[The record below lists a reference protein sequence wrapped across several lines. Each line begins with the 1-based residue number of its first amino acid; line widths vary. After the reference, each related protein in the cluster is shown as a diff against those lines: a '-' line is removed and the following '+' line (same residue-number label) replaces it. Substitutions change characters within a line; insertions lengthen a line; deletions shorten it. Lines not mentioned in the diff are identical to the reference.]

1 MGQHHYPRRA
11 DRRAL
16 RHVRRRAC
24 PDLRRDAARQHCPR
38 RSDRA
43 RRLHRAD
50 DDRHARPQPVARH
63 HDRGADHGGDRLRP
77 SARAAQPHA
86 RRRRAAAAAGD
97 LRAFRHHPERAAR
110 ALHRRQP
117 PAQSRR
123 DRGRELSAHG
133 RRVDR
138 RASSAA
144 IRRRHCRHRRAA
156 TFVLPHGARPRVS
169 RDVGRSV
176 GGAIDGPRQPSYLR
190 ARHGA
195 FACRHR
201 GGGRLHRRA
210 HQFRSGDRPRAA
222 DLRLRGRH
230 HRRAREHVG
239 HARGRHHPR
248 RVAGDRRADQSGLA
262 APGRAPRLSP
272 YTGGAARGPVP
283 EGARMTA
290 SFHVEHA
297 TRASRIGTAAFA
309 AAIVL
314 LAAAPAWGGRDDL
327 RLLAEIYAYVALA
340 SLWNL
345 LAGYAGLVS
354 VGQQAYVG
362 LGAYLLFALTMLVGM
377 PPLIAIPLAGVIAA
391 LLSLPVAALIFRLRG
406 HYFAIGTWI
415 VAEVFRLL
423 ASQVSVLGGGSGTSL
438 PVGIVTSIASSRQM
452 REFLIYWIAL
462 TLMVAILIAIVLL
475 LRSRYGLALRA
486 IRDNELAARINGVNV
501 TRVKLIV
508 YVITALGTAM
518 VGALIFLQKLRISP
532 DAAFSV
538 NDWTAF
544 VIFITVIGGIG
555 RVEGPIVGTLVFFL
569 LRQFLADL
577 GTIYLIMLGLVAIVV
592 MLKAPKGL
600 WGLAVERFAFQLF
613 PLERRVVLADR
624 GAPPHPE
631 AR

>member
-63 HDRGADHGGDRLRP
+63 HDRGADHGDDRLRH

-110 ALHRRQP
+110 SLHRRQP
-117 PAQSRR
+117 PAQRRR

-156 TFVLPHGARPRVS
+156 TFVLPHGARPRLS
-169 RDVGRSV
+169 RDLGRPG

-195 FACRHR
+195 FARRHR

-210 HQFRSGDRPRAA
+210 HQFRSGDRTRAA

-230 HRRAREHVG
+230 HRRARQHVG
-239 HARGRHHPR
+239 HARRRYHPW

-262 APGRAPRLSP
+262 ALGGAPCLSRHS
-272 YTGGAARGPVP
+272 GGAARGPVP
-283 EGARMTA
+283 EGAGMTA

-309 AAIVL
+309 VAIVL

-362 LGAYLLFALTMLVGM
+362 LGGYVLFASTILAGLH
-377 PPLIAIPLAGVIAA
+377 PLAAIPLAGVVAA
-391 LLSLPVAALIFRLRG
+391 VVALPVAGLLFRLRG
-406 HYFAIGTWI
+406 HYFAIGTWV
-415 VAEVFRLL
+415 VAEVFRLI
-423 ASQVSVLGGGSGTSL
+423 ASQISALGGGSGISL
-438 PVGIVTSIASSRQM
+438 PAGIVTAMASTRQL
-452 REFLIYWIAL
+452 REFLMYWVAL
-462 TLMVAILIAIVLL
+462 ALMAAVLGTIVLL
-475 LRSRYGLALRA
+475 LRSRYGLALTA
-486 IRDNELAARINGVNV
+486 IRDNELAARSSGVDV
-501 TRVKLIV
+501 TRTKLVV
-508 YVITALGTAM
+508 YILTALGTGM
-518 VGALIFLQKLRISP
+518 IGALIFLQKLRISP
-532 DAAFSV
+532 DTAFSV

-555 RVEGPIVGTLVFFL
+555 RMEGPIIGTIVFFL
-569 LRQFLADL
+569 LRQTLADL
-577 GTIYLIMLGLVAIVV
+577 GSLYLLMLGAVAIVV
-592 MLKAPKGL
+592 MLKAPKGI
-600 WGLAVERFAFQLF
+600 WGLIVDRLDWQVF
-613 PLERRVVLADR
+613 PLQRRLI
-624 GAPPHPE
+624 PPPRPE
-631 AR
+631 PN